1 MSLTEVISKQTR
13 RATCLHPECCTAS
26 SQYEGLIT
34 FDECTIALKKMK
46 YNKSPGLDG
55 ITTEFYQA
63 FWPLLG
69 NFLVEVYNECYEEG
83 ILPDS
88 QRQAVLSLI

>member
-1 MSLTEVISKQTR
+1 M
-13 RATCLHPECCTAS
+13 
-26 SQYEGLIT
+26 T
-34 FDECTIALKKMK
+34 FEECTVSLKKMK
-46 YNKSPGLDG
+46 HNKSPGLDG

-69 NFLVEVYNECYEEG
+69 NFLVDVYNECYEEG

-88 QRQAVLSLI
+88 QRQAVLSLIFKKGNVDDIANYRLLV